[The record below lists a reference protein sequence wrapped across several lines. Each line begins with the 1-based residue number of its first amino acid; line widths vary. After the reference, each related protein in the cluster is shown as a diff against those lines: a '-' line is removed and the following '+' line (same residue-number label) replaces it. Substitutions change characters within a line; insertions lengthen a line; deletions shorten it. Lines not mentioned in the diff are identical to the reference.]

1 VVNSHADN
9 LHNRAKLTGKGSY
22 APKQKRSEEAFAGRH
37 IRMLESPAHR
47 VLSLA
52 ALRALYRIEVELGN
66 HGGNENGELPVTF
79 QQFEEWGVR
88 RHSIASAIRELEAL
102 GFIEVTQHGYGGA
115 AGAGVPNKYRLTYR
129 PSQRLGR
136 KHPARAVGEL
146 QRRDPAAGGG
156 RIRVLR
162 RTPHRCMFNTAWID
176 RPDCAAIPRFGRSA
190 ASSWPPGGFA
200 SSAISG
206 CETPK
211 AAIERV
217 L

>member
-52 ALRALYRIEVELGN
+52 ALRALYRIEVELSN

-115 AGAGVPNKYRLTYR
+115 AQACPTNIDSPIGHPRGSGGSTLRGPWESYSDVILRL
-129 PSQRLGR
+129 
-136 KHPARAVGEL
+136 
-146 QRRDPAAGGG
+146 AA
-156 RIRVLR
+156 
-162 RTPHRCMFNTAWID
+162 AEY
-176 RPDCAAIPRFGRSA
+176 
-190 ASSWPPGGFA
+190 GF
-200 SSAISG
+200 
-206 CETPK
+206 
-211 AAIERV
+211 
-217 L
+217 